1 MKKEHKKEESQLKV
15 DFRADRAYGD
25 HEYIEASKKGVLLAL
40 LPVLVI
46 AGGILF
52 LMVK

>member
-1 MKKEHKKEESQLKV
+1 MKKEHKKEESQVKV
-15 DFRADRAYGD
+15 DFRAGSVYGD
-25 HEYIEASKKGVLLAL
+25 HEYIESSKKGVLLAL
-40 LPVLVI
+40 LPVLII

>member
-1 MKKEHKKEESQLKV
+1 MKKERKKEESQVKV
-15 DFRADRAYGD
+15 DFRTGRAYGD
-25 HEYIEASKKGVLLAL
+25 HEYIGSSKKAVLLAL
-40 LPVLVI
+40 LPILII

>member
-1 MKKEHKKEESQLKV
+1 MKKKHKKEESQLKV

-25 HEYIEASKKGVLLAL
+25 HEYIGASEKGVLLAL
-40 LPVLVI
+40 VPVLVI
-46 AGGILF
+46 AV